1 MCVKSKGPMKA
12 KICIPLDLEEAA
24 ESLKGRG

>member
-1 MCVKSKGPMKA
+1 MKA

-24 ESLKGRG
+24 ENLKGRGGEEKTM